1 MQFPYF
7 YPSNELMEDW
17 QLDFHFLALQHKVKD
32 IFQRDQLPDVNALL
46 MLIGIQETG
55 IIRRDY
61 TKEEKQDLMH
71 VAVCHLMS
79 QEGFYAF
86 VGFDIDGWPHYE
98 KTKIAEIKGAE
109 AQEKW
114 LKRLMIQYFAS
125 LTSEKDHK
133 SILN

>member
-1 MQFPYF
+1 
-7 YPSNELMEDW
+7 MEDW
-17 QLDFHFLALQHKVKD
+17 QLDFHFLGLQHKVKD
-32 IFQRDQLPDVNALL
+32 IFGKDQLPDVNALL
-46 MLIGIQETG
+46 MLIGIQESG
-55 IIRRDY
+55 IIKSSY

-79 QEGFYAF
+79 QDGYYTFAGRD
-86 VGFDIDGWPHYE
+86 VDGWPHYE

-114 LKRLMIQYFAS
+114 LKQLMIQYFAA
-125 LTSEKDHK
+125 LTSEKEHK